1 MSYWV
6 HVCGLNEKCNETL
19 LRFAPC
25 VAASTLRKWLRRGYG
40 DNWSCPLARI
50 QIQPLQGCL
59 GGACWLDRTGAVVM
73 IDDPQQLPQAL
84 AANHLHQALRYAEH
98 YLYGDGPCSIASL
111 ASL

>member
-1 MSYWV
+1 MRRGVYAAQ
-6 HVCGLNEKCNETL
+6 T
-19 LRFAPC
+19 
-25 VAASTLRKWLRRGYG
+25 VAARLWRQLVLSTRP
-40 DNWSCPLARI
+40 DPNPAFARM
-50 QIQPLQGCL
+50 L

-84 AANHLHQALRYAEH
+84 AANHLHQASRYAEH